1 MKIVDKYVLKGF
13 LFSFAVVF
21 VAMMALTIMVDM
33 VMNLEDLLRVAP
45 GQQSVQA
52 PAAAGQAAAKTGEA
66 GQGPA
71 NEHARPGSWQ
81 VFWHIVAYYFYRS
94 FEYFEWLSGAA
105 LLVGGAFAIAR
116 LNKTN
121 ELTALKASGVSVYR
135 ILWPIIVGSVV
146 ISLLYVVDQELCLP
160 NMVEQLTGDHTMA
173 GGPTEFEV
181 KYVEDGQNSLLYA
194 PLFSPKERM
203 MKGKFTEDPATH
215 EQVRVHAVQI
225 SLRDKTARNLG
236 VIEADAAVY
245 DQARRGWR
253 LTKGWYQPYPQPG
266 ETPPQE
272 KQTTGHAVAFYA
284 TDIDPTA
291 LERQKRSEFYNYL
304 SFGETRRLL
313 SSSQVN
319 APVVEVAMHKHFAKP
334 ILNIVLLLLGLPFIV
349 GQEGKSYLLSVMF
362 CIGLFVLVLGV
373 EYVAVEFGGRGDLP
387 PALAAYLPVFIF
399 TPVAILTLDNVRT

>member
-33 VMNLEDLLRVAP
+33 VLNLDQFMSAAP
-45 GQQSVQA
+45 GDPVLGA
-52 PAAAGQAAAKTGEA
+52 WKIFG
-66 GQGPA
+66 
-71 NEHARPGSWQ
+71 
-81 VFWHIVAYYFYRS
+81 HIISYYFYRS
-94 FEYFEWLSGAA
+94 FEYFQWLSGAA

-160 NMVEQLTGDHTMA
+160 NMVEQLTGDRSMA

-181 KYVEDGQNSLLYA
+181 NYVEDGHNSLLYA
-194 PLFSPKERM
+194 PKFSPKEQT
-203 MKGKFTEDPATH
+203 MKAKFTEDPVTH
-215 EQVRVHAVQI
+215 ELVRVHAVQI

-245 DQARRGWR
+245 DKSHGGWQ
-253 LTKGWYQPYPQPG
+253 LKNGWYQPYPQAG

-272 KQTTGHAVAFYA
+272 KTAAGQAVNFYA
-284 TDIDPTA
+284 TEIDPTA
-291 LERQKRSEFYNYL
+291 LERQKRSEFFNYL
-304 SFGETRRLL
+304 SFGETRKLL
-313 SSSQVN
+313 GSSQVN

-362 CIGLFVLVLGV
+362 CIGVFVLVLGV